1 MDSRKVVDVIEKQD
15 WLEPVADAIQKPAA
29 KVLDAD
35 NPASKATADFL
46 HGKWMGHP
54 FHAAMTDVPIGAWTV
69 AAVLDLS
76 SSRSMKRGADAA
88 IGVGVA
94 AAGLTA
100 AAGIADYHM
109 LGDKR
114 TKRLGAMHAL
124 LNVGVTALYI
134 GSMVARAR
142 GNRPLGKALGWTAYG
157 ILGVSSYLGGAL
169 VYDRKVGVNHAPESD
184 ELPDVW
190 EHVCMED
197 EISEGE
203 LIRRDVG
210 GTPIMLTKKDGR
222 IFALAATCAHF
233 GGPLD
238 EGKIEEDCVVCP
250 WHASKFRLEDGKCMG
265 GPSAYD
271 QPALQARI
279 ANGQVEVKFDK
290 LEQEKQLADARNP
303 YLA

>member
-1 MDSRKVVDVIEKQD
+1 MDSRKVVDLVEQQD
-15 WLEPVADAIQKPAA
+15 WLDPVADAIQKPAS

-35 NPASKATADFL
+35 NAAARTTRDFL

-76 SSRSMKRGADAA
+76 SSPAMKKGADAA
-88 IGVGVA
+88 IGIGVA
-94 AAGLTA
+94 AAGVTA

-169 VYDRKVGVNHAPESD
+169 VYDRKVGVNHSPESD
-184 ELPDVW
+184 SLPSEWV
-190 EHVCMED
+190 HVC
-197 EISEGE
+197 SEGE
-203 LIRRDVG
+203 IEEGVLLRKDVD
-210 GTPIMLTKKDGR
+210 GTPLVFTKQEGR
-222 IFALAATCAHF
+222 IYALAASCAHF

-238 EGKIEEDCVVCP
+238 EGKIEGDCVVCP
-250 WHASKFRLEDGKCMG
+250 WHASKFRFEDGKCMD
-265 GPSAYD
+265 GPSAYN
-271 QPALQARI
+271 QPALQVRI

-290 LEQEKQLADARNP
+290 LEQEKQLAAARNP

>member
-1 MDSRKVVDVIEKQD
+1 MDSRKVVDLVEQQD
-15 WLEPVADAIQKPAA
+15 WLDPVADAIQKPAS

-35 NPASKATADFL
+35 NPAARATRDFL

-69 AAVLDLS
+69 AAILDLS
-76 SSRSMKRGADAA
+76 SSPAMKKGADAA
-88 IGVGVA
+88 IGIGVA
-94 AAGLTA
+94 AAGVTA

-134 GSMVARAR
+134 GSMIARAR

-169 VYDRKVGVNHAPESD
+169 VYDRKVGVNHSPEPDS
-184 ELPDVW
+184 LPKGW
-190 EHVCMED
+190 THVC
-197 EISEGE
+197 SEADIEEGV
-203 LIRRDVG
+203 LLRQDVD
-210 GTPIMLTKKDGR
+210 GTPIMFTKKEGR
-222 IFALAATCAHF
+222 IYALAATCAHF

-238 EGKIEEDCVVCP
+238 EGKLEGDCVVCP
-250 WHASKFRLEDGKCMG
+250 WHASKFRLEDGKCMD

-271 QPALQARI
+271 QPALQVRV
-279 ANGQVEVKFDK
+279 ANGMVEVRFDK
-290 LEQEKQLADARNP
+290 QEQEKQLAAARNP